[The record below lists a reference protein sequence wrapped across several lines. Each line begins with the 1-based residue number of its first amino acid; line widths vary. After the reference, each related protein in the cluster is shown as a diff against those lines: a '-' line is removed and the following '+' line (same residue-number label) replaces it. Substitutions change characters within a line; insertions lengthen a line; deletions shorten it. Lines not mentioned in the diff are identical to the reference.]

1 MSAFDELLESAAA
14 WASEFA
20 ASEVPSSPAKQLAIV
35 ACMDSR
41 LAIRQILGLQIGDA
55 HLITNAGGVVTDDT
69 IRSLAISQLR
79 LGTRSIVLI
88 GHTGCG
94 MMTITDEQFSRQLE
108 EQTGARPEWSAQA
121 FTDLDESLRASMAR
135 LRASPFVPHTDDVRA
150 FVYDVQTGAL
160 REVE

>member
-1 MSAFDELLESAAA
+1 MSAFEGLLASAAA
-14 WASEFA
+14 WQASFQ
-20 ASEVPSSPAKQLAIV
+20 SGDVPSSPATQLAIV

-41 LAIRQILGLQIGDA
+41 LAIQRMLGLRIGDA

-79 LGTRSIVLI
+79 LGTRSIALI
-88 GHTGCG
+88 QHTGCG